1 MTGTIKNI
9 ISVLLIWTTLLIVSY
24 LLNFDSISYQGFA
37 ISSIII
43 LVVVFIQFI
52 FYFHSLIFKTDLLF
66 DFIGTL
72 SFITLLTIGLALMVS
87 PDFNKIFISFLLFL
101 WTSRLGIFLLFRR
114 IKAKKDVRFESFL
127 RSPIKLFLVW
137 NIQAIWVVF
146 SSLPLIVVL
155 SSKIEHDFGLLEW
168 GGFSIWLIGFL
179 VEVIAD
185 NQKRTFKKNNPTL
198 FITTGLWGYS
208 RHPNYLGEILIW
220 LGITVMS
227 FKYLSGFGYI
237 ALISPVFVF
246 ILLRYI
252 SGVPQLESIG
262 NQRWGGDD
270 RYKEYKNKVGLL
282 FPKLFND

>member
-1 MTGTIKNI
+1 MKGFIKNI
-9 ISVLLIWTTLLIVSY
+9 ISVLSIWAILFIVSY
-24 LLNFDSISYQGFA
+24 FLSFNSTSYEGFA
-37 ISSIII
+37 TPHIMI
-43 LVVVFIQFI
+43 LTVVLIQII

-66 DFIGTL
+66 DFIGSLT
-72 SFITLLTIGLALMVS
+72 FITLVTIGFVFMVN

-101 WTSRLGIFLLFRR
+101 WASRLGIFLLFRR
-114 IKAKKDVRFESFL
+114 IKAKKDVRLQSFL
-127 RSPIKLFLVW
+127 RPPSRLFLLW
-137 NIQAIWVVF
+137 NIQGIWIIF

-155 SSKIEHDFGLLEW
+155 SSKLEHDFGLLEW

-185 NQKRTFKKNNPTL
+185 NQKRNFKIINSSS
-198 FITTGLWGYS
+198 FINSGLWAYS

-237 ALISPVFVF
+237 ALITPLFVFV
-246 ILLRYI
+246 LLRYI
-252 SGVPQLESIG
+252 SGVPQLESIA
-262 NQRWGGDD
+262 NDRWGGDD
-270 RYKEYKNKVGLL
+270 RYTEYKNKVGLL